1 MESERFDRFTSRTNV
16 LLYLFEV
23 SRGLHFANGLHE
35 GVANDDADV
44 GTRIPIG
51 ILSECDEISFV
62 EAIGGGAEVQL
73 EHGGASGLLRKRD
86 VDALFKPV
94 MIR

>member
-1 MESERFDRFTSRTNV
+1 MELDRFDRFTNRAIVIS
-16 LLYLFEV
+16 YLFEV
-23 SRGLHFANGLHE
+23 SRGLDFANGLHE

-44 GTRIPIG
+44 GTRVAVGLLPQ
-51 ILSECDEISFV
+51 SDEISFV

-73 EHGGASGLLRKRD
+73 EHGGASGLLRERD

-94 MIR
+94 II